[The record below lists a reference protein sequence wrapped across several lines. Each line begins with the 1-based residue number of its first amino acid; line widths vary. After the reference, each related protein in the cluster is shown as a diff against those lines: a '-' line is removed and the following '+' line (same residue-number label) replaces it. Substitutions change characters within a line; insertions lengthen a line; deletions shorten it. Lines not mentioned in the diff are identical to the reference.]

1 MWQTAWGC
9 CSYTSSGV
17 SVRGTVA
24 EKKNRAQF
32 YLQEAGLH
40 QTRSIRVRATENLT
54 VDMN

>member
-24 EKKNRAQF
+24 EKKI
-32 YLQEAGLH
+32 G
-40 QTRSIRVRATENLT
+40 RSSIYRKLVCTKLALLELELLKI
-54 VDMN
+54 